1 MTKKNLRTT
10 FRLSASDMEK
20 FEALQ
25 SHFGESQAGTF
36 RTLLTVKTDQERL
49 LKRAEKTTDEI
60 RSLHEKIDALSDW
73 LRSRV
78 D

>member
-1 MTKKNLRTT
+1 MTQKNHRLA
-10 FRLSASDMEK
+10 FRLRAKDMEA

-25 SHFGESQAGTF
+25 AHYGESQAGTF

-60 RSLHEKIDALSDW
+60 RSLHEKIDSLSEW